1 MPTDQCLEGH
11 GYSPGQGASP
21 QGAAPTLRCHSA
33 DACLGGTR
41 RVSKRW
47 FLCLSYN
54 NRLHAQVI
62 LIQIGDCRWPRFWRQ
77 LDLCEICAT
86 SRRTSYVSRSSASKV
101 TFAGSCD
108 HSSLDRTEL
117 CAKEEN
123 VTDGSLA
130 PRSRLQRS
138 GLSSAQRGSPAKGLI
153 VCQPCKREAVG
164 SLKFSVLVL
173 TKAEASKFFKV
184 TATAANTNSGS
195 TASTSMSCQFMDGI
209 YLQLASSTLYT
220 TLYTIMSVDAWYRVL
235 CRELKKLTVV

>member
-11 GYSPGQGASP
+11 GYSPGQGASL

-138 GLSSAQRGSPAKGLI
+138 GLSSAQRGSPAKGSHC
-153 VCQPCKREAVG
+153 VSAVQARG
-164 SLKFSVLVL
+164 GRLLEVFGVGVDQSRSLQIFQGHSH
-173 TKAEASKFFKV
+173 
-184 TATAANTNSGS
+184 
-195 TASTSMSCQFMDGI
+195 SCEH
-209 YLQLASSTLYT
+209 
-220 TLYTIMSVDAWYRVL
+220 
-235 CRELKKLTVV
+235 ELWIHGKH